1 MLKWKVLKKLFVT
14 AEHWKRRCTVLFY
27 VEIIVERKAKQEKE
41 REIVRVLS
49 NEGEGRKKW
58 SLKNVIN

>member
-1 MLKWKVLKKLFVT
+1 M
-14 AEHWKRRCTVLFY
+14 LFY